1 MNITSQEV
9 QFKEID
15 FLDIK
20 GRGIY
25 AWFVQLPN
33 EMVFKNRRRFHFEK
47 LVNLFDRRIDISG
60 TSFLQNY
67 EGFLDLIKLKDLD
80 NINFEDDSF
89 YELLRNS
96 IKLLCPP
103 IYIGKTKND
112 VSLRLKKHANILKNI
127 SVSNLDEEDLDF
139 KNQLMTRIQEKG
151 IDQSWLYVKVL
162 AINEPDSFP
171 SRIELDV
178 ERLINRI
185 FHPILSR
192 N

>member
-1 MNITSQEV
+1 MILTAEEV
-9 QFKEID
+9 KFKDIE

-25 AWFVQLPN
+25 AWYIEWPLEN
-33 EMVFKNRRRFHFEK
+33 LAKTRRKAHFEK
-47 LVNLFDRRIDISG
+47 LINLFDRRIEISG
-60 TSFLQNY
+60 SSYLQNY
-67 EGFLDLIKLKDLD
+67 EGNLDLIKFSDLD
-80 NINFEDDSF
+80 NLNFEDDCF
-89 YELLRNS
+89 YELLRKT

-112 VSLRLKKHANILKNI
+112 LGIRLKKHANILKSI

-139 KNQLMTRIQEKG
+139 KNQLMTRLQEKG
-151 IDQSWLYVKVL
+151 IDQSWLYVKFL
-162 AINEPDSFP
+162 AINEPDSCS

-178 ERLINRI
+178 ERLVNRI
-185 FHPILSR
+185 FHPILGR